1 MSPKRRWSRKAHG
14 KADGPGGGTSSG
26 VRDPEQLVEELRSR
40 PHDSA
45 EEALQLVLEITAIC
59 AERLRAAESP
69 AGVDEALRI
78 LERTAGTFPDGP
90 LHHYFAFGSGIAL
103 LEAFKIRRDSSYLA
117 RALASLRRAEHDIA
131 AELGS
136 VVTRYT
142 LANALLTAFEAGA
155 AEEAAVEEAIGLLSS
170 AMRESDPRYPRRT
183 DLVRLLAVAQSIRYR
198 SQHGERTTAQEF
210 RSALSQLTRQ
220 RAQETRASAQ
230 WRDLA
235 NTQGWMLLISF
246 NVEGRQDDLEKAVQ
260 VLREAAD
267 SDVVE
272 RTHVFL
278 VEDVVPDTRRNLAEA
293 LYNRALRNRRSQDL
307 DSVVQLLQ
315 TGLTSCRPA
324 QRPDMLQFLADA
336 SIVLYDARG
345 DRSDLDRAVSAGE
358 LALGVLPLTSSSYTA
373 TLGWA
378 AGLRSALHVRTGERA
393 HIDRS
398 VGLWREAALAAETQG
413 NSGSEHLQALADC
426 LLLRLLQHPP
436 TNPREVWEHP
446 VGDLPTALAAFDKAA
461 RLAPA
466 ESEQR
471 HEALRHAVLALIHYG
486 ASSGDAT
493 ALEHACHLSDDFLQE
508 SSPSADRRQ
517 FGLLCAKAHS
527 ALADLDGSPTAE
539 RRAITRYLT
548 AAEQAEVM
556 QEATLALDCAIV
568 GDLALES
575 NDWPRAAAAY
585 LQVLLTGERPRVESR
600 PAQAT
605 LWANAKRRAGTGM
618 AYAFVR
624 QGRLAD
630 AFLTLEEVCSS
641 LESLGSTLPWGT
653 EARLVT
659 PAPLKEIQR
668 RLDDQQIVHLFTTV
682 EGGAALITDRDGIRS
697 VLLSDLDAQLVNDLS
712 RRFQPVAADE
722 GRRSMHWAGVLEET
736 CAELW
741 SRCFGPVMQ
750 AVDPERPVVLV
761 PTGHL
766 RLLPLHAAF
775 RQDPAAP
782 AKRRYLL
789 DEWRLSYAPSAS
801 CLAVPR
807 SPRPSRVGMRI
818 YGCAY
823 DTEATEAPWLRHN
836 DLWDGILDRASVS
849 EVLSSESAVVHFT
862 GHGSTNP
869 LSPLD
874 SWINLNDGRLTV
886 RGMLAQGI
894 RSPLIILSSCD
905 SGTYGTTALSDP
917 VPLPYSLVIS
927 GAQGCVAALWKP
939 GDLAVRLL
947 TTFFYEEWESRSPA
961 EALRLAQLRLR
972 EMTNEDLVTHLPEL
986 VDTAPQSER
995 SRARWARMQPFA
1007 GIGHWGAFL
1016 YAGS

>member
-1 MSPKRRWSRKAHG
+1 MSGKRRGSRQGRGTTA
-14 KADGPGGGTSSG
+14 GPGGGIPSG
-26 VRDPEQLVEELRSR
+26 VTDPEQLVEELRSR

-59 AERLRAAESP
+59 AERLRAAES
-69 AGVDEALRI
+69 ASDVDEALHI
-78 LERTAGTFPDGP
+78 LERTAQTFPDGP
-90 LHHYFAFGSGIAL
+90 LHHYFAFGSGVAL
-103 LEAFKIRRDSSYLA
+103 LEAFKIRRDPSYLA
-117 RALASLRRAEHDIA
+117 RALTGLRRAEQDIA
-131 AELGS
+131 AEFGTVLA
-136 VVTRYT
+136 RYA

-155 AEEAAVEEAIGLLSS
+155 AEESAVEEAIGLLSS
-170 AMRESDPRYPRRT
+170 AIRDSDPSYPRRT

-198 SQHGERTTAQEF
+198 SQGGERTAAEEF

-220 RAQETRASAQ
+220 RARERRASPQ

-235 NTQGWMLLISF
+235 NTQGWMLLVSF

-267 SDVVE
+267 SDVAD

-278 VEDVVPDTRRNLAEA
+278 IEDVVPDTRRNLAEA
-293 LYNRALRNRRSQDL
+293 LYNRALRDHRSQDL
-307 DSVVQLLQ
+307 DSAVRLLQ
-315 TGLTSCRPA
+315 TGLIHCRPA

-336 SIVLYDARG
+336 SIVLYDVRG

-358 LALGVLPLTSSSYTA
+358 LALGVLPLTSSSHRA
-373 TLGWA
+373 MLGWA

-398 VGLWREAALAAETQG
+398 VGLWREAALAAEAQHT
-413 NSGSEHLQALADC
+413 SASEQLQALGDC
-426 LLLRLLQHPP
+426 LVLRLLQYPSAG
-436 TNPREVWEHP
+436 PREVREHP

-466 ESEQR
+466 ESEER
-471 HEALRHAVLALIHYG
+471 HEALRHALLALILYG
-486 ASSGDAT
+486 TSSGDAT
-493 ALEHACHLSDDFLQE
+493 ALEQACRLGEDFLHR
-508 SSPSADRRQ
+508 STRAAHRRQ
-517 FGLLCAKAHS
+517 FGLLCARAHS
-527 ALADLDGSPTAE
+527 ALDELDGAPGAGKRE
-539 RRAITRYLT
+539 LLRYLT
-548 AAEQAEVM
+548 AADQDEVTRGP
-556 QEATLALDCAIV
+556 EFVPDSAIV

-575 NDWPRAAAAY
+575 KDWSGAVAAY
-585 LQVLLTGERPRVESR
+585 LQARLSGERPTDESR
-600 PAQAT
+600 PGRAV
-605 LWANAKRRAGTGM
+605 LWAHVKRRAGTGM
-618 AYAFVR
+618 AYAYVR
-624 QGRLAD
+624 QGRLAE
-630 AFLTLEEVCSS
+630 AFLALEEVCSS
-641 LESLGSTLPWGT
+641 VESLGTTLPWGT
-653 EARLVT
+653 EARLVP
-659 PAPLKEIQR
+659 PAPLQEVQR
-668 RLDDQQIVHLFTTV
+668 RLSDQQVVHLFTTV
-682 EGGAALITDRDGIRS
+682 EGGAALITDRDGVRS
-697 VLLSDLDAQLVNDLS
+697 VLLSDLDAQRVNDLS
-712 RRFQPVAADE
+712 RRFQKAANE
-722 GRRSMHWAGVLEET
+722 GRASMSWAGVLEET

-741 SRCFGPVMQ
+741 NRCLGPVAQ

-775 RQDPAAP
+775 RQDSGTP

-789 DEWRLSYAPSAS
+789 DEWLLSYAPSAS
-801 CLAVPR
+801 CLATPR
-807 SPRPSRVGMRI
+807 SARSSRGGMRI
-818 YGCAY
+818 FGCAY
-823 DTEATEAPWLRHN
+823 EAGAAASSWLRHD
-836 DLWDGILDRASVS
+836 DLWDGILDRASIPD
-849 EVLSSESAVVHFT
+849 VLNNESCVVHFA

-874 SWINLNDGRLTV
+874 SWISLDDGRLTV

-927 GAQGCVAALWKP
+927 GAKGCVAALWQP

-961 EALRLAQLRLR
+961 ESLRLAQLRLR
-972 EMTNEDLVTHLPEL
+972 DMTNEELVTHMPEL
-986 VDTAPQSER
+986 ADTAPQSAR

-1007 GIGHWGAFL
+1007 GVGHWGAFL

>member
-1 MSPKRRWSRKAHG
+1 M
-14 KADGPGGGTSSG
+14 
-26 VRDPEQLVEELRSR
+26 
-40 PHDSA
+40 
-45 EEALQLVLEITAIC
+45 LEITAIC
-59 AERLRAAESP
+59 AERLRAAES
-69 AGVDEALRI
+69 ASGVDEVLHI
-78 LERTAGTFPDGP
+78 LERTAETFPDGP
-90 LHHYFAFGSGIAL
+90 LHHYFAFGSGVAN
-103 LEAFKIRRDSSYLA
+103 LEAFKICRDSSYLA
-117 RALASLRRAEHDIA
+117 RALAGLRRAEHDIA
-131 AELGS
+131 SEFGAVLA
-136 VVTRYT
+136 RYT

-155 AEEAAVEEAIGLLSS
+155 VEEAAVEEAIGLLSS

-198 SQHGERTTAQEF
+198 SQRGERTAAEEF

-220 RAQETRASAQ
+220 RAREARASAQ

-246 NVEGRQDDLEKAVQ
+246 NVEGRQDDLEEAVQ

-267 SDVVE
+267 SDVAE

-293 LYNRALRNRRSQDL
+293 LYNRALRTHRSQDL
-307 DSVVQLLQ
+307 DSAVQLLQ
-315 TGLTSCRPA
+315 TGLINCRPA

-378 AGLRSALHVRTGERA
+378 AGLRSALHLRTGERA

-398 VGLWREAALAAETQG
+398 VGLWREAALAAEAQQT
-413 NSGSEHLQALADC
+413 SASEQLQALGDC
-426 LLLRLLQHPP
+426 LMMRLFQHPP
-436 TNPREVWEHP
+436 TNPRGAWEHP
-446 VGDLPTALAAFDKAA
+446 AGDLPTALAAFDKAA
-461 RLAPA
+461 RLAPV
-466 ESEQR
+466 ESEER
-471 HEALRHAVLALIHYG
+471 HQALHNAVLALIYYG
-486 ASSGDAT
+486 TSIGDAA
-493 ALEHACHLSDDFLQE
+493 ALEQACHLGEDFLHE
-508 SSPSADRRQ
+508 SSGSAHRKQ
-517 FGLLCAKAHS
+517 FGLLCAKAQS
-527 ALADLDGSPTAE
+527 ALAELDGDPGAGK
-539 RRAITRYLT
+539 RALLRYLT
-548 AAEQAEVM
+548 AAEQQEVT
-556 QEATLALDCAIV
+556 QEAALVPDSAIV

-575 NDWPRAAAAY
+575 NDWSQAVAAY
-585 LQVLLTGERPRVESR
+585 LQVWLSSDQPRAESR
-600 PAQAT
+600 PGHAT
-605 LWANAKRRAGTGM
+605 LWAHAKRRAGTGM
-618 AYAFVR
+618 AYAYVR
-624 QGRLAD
+624 QGRLAE
-630 AFLTLEEVCSS
+630 AFLVLEEVCSS
-641 LESLGSTLPWGT
+641 LESLGSTAPWGT
-653 EARLVT
+653 EARLVP
-659 PAPLKEIQR
+659 PAPLEEVQR
-668 RLDDQQIVHLFTTV
+668 RLDNQQIVHLFTTV
-682 EGGAALITDRDGIRS
+682 EGGAALITDRNGVRS
-697 VLLSDLDAQLVNDLS
+697 VLLSDFDTHRVNDLS
-712 RRFQPVAADE
+712 RRFQAAANED
-722 GRRSMHWAGVLEET
+722 RASMRWAGVLEET

-741 SRCFGPVMQ
+741 SRCLGSVAQ
-750 AVDPERPVVLV
+750 AVDPERPVVLI
-761 PTGHL
+761 PMGHL

-775 RQDPAAP
+775 RQDSATP

-789 DEWRLSYAPSAS
+789 DEWLLSYAPSAS
-801 CLAVPR
+801 CLTAPR
-807 SPRPSRVGMRI
+807 SPRSSRVGMRI

-823 DTEATEAPWLRHN
+823 ETEAAPSRWLRRN
-836 DLWDGILDRASVS
+836 DLWDGILDRASIS
-849 EVLSSESAVVHFT
+849 EVLNSESCVVHFT

-874 SWINLNDGRLTV
+874 SWINLDDGRLTV

-894 RSPLIILSSCD
+894 RSPLIIVSSCD

-927 GAQGCVAALWKP
+927 GAKGCVAALWQP

-972 EMTNEDLVTHLPEL
+972 DMTNEELITHMPEL
-986 VDTAPQSER
+986 ADTAPQSAR
-995 SRARWARMQPFA
+995 SRARWARIQPFA